1 MLKILIID
9 DEAPA
14 RNRLRRMLADVP
26 AVHVIGEAETG
37 QEALRL
43 IPLKEPDVLLLDISM
58 PGLTGMKLAQ
68 MLQQERSAPAIIFC
82 TAWSDQAVEAFECD
96 AVDYLVKPVRAERLS
111 LALDKARRF
120 LGSSDSGADGSF
132 LRSTLGGKVKLI
144 PVSEVIY
151 LCAED
156 KYTTV
161 VYLGG
166 KMVINQSL
174 LELESEYADILM
186 RVHRSA
192 LVIKKRIR
200 GLEKSPEGRHFLQLD
215 GCDDRPQVSRRNLPA
230 IRKLIRELT

>member
-14 RNRLRRMLADVP
+14 RNRLRRMISEIP
-26 AVHVIGEAETG
+26 AVHVAGEADTG

-58 PGLTGMKLAQ
+58 PGLDGMSLAQ
-68 MLQQERSAPAIIFC
+68 MLQQKGSAPAVIFC

-96 AVDYLVKPVRAERLS
+96 AVDYLVKPVRAERLV

-120 LGSSDSGADGSF
+120 LARSDSGASGIF
-132 LRSTLGGKVKLI
+132 LRSTLGGKVRLI
-144 PVSEVIY
+144 PMTEVIY
-151 LCAED
+151 LSAED

-161 VYLGG
+161 VHKKG
-166 KMVINQSL
+166 KTVISQSL
-174 LELESEYADILM
+174 LDLENDHADILV
-186 RVHRSA
+186 RVHRGA

-200 GLEKSPEGRHFLQLD
+200 GLEKTSDGRHFLQLD